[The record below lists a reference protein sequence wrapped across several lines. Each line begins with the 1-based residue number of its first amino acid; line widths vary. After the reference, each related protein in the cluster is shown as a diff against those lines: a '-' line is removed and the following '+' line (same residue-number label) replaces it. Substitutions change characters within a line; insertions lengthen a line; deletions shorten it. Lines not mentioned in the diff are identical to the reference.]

1 MREKKWLVYDSN
13 GVLAGW
19 FGSEAVAEGFANEI
33 GGSVRLVYV

>member
-19 FGSEAVAEGFANEI
+19 FGSEAVAQGFADEI
-33 GGSVRLVYV
+33 GGSIQLVFV